1 MVSDYRWLTLTVSYI
16 DPNPGTTGRARL
28 APMPREK
35 DSAELFILTRGY
47 GGVVSNG
54 AIGPRFTELAC
65 SGEMT

>member
-1 MVSDYRWLTLTVSYI
+1 MWREILTASYI
-16 DPNPGTTGRARL
+16 DPKPGATGRARL

-35 DSAELFILTRGY
+35 GSAELFILTRGY

-54 AIGPRFTELAC
+54 AIRPRFSELAS